1 MHYVKLTLWEAE
13 FIMEVLE
20 TGEHD
25 SWSVIDKKEAMELL
39 QVNIDNSVEEELPT
53 CRKII

>member
-13 FIMEVLE
+13 FIMEALE

-25 SWSVIDKKEAMELL
+25 AWSYTDKIEAMELL
-39 QVNIDNSVEEELPT
+39 QVNIDNSVEEEIPDSDK
-53 CRKII
+53 R